1 MIYTAK
7 LSEDKYI
14 STFQGDTFYT
24 SVRDLV
30 DITVVSGDHYE
41 GATTIT
47 PNNQTQTLQTVGLV
61 VDSNIIINPIP
72 SNYGVISWNGSV
84 LTVS

>member
-7 LSEDKYI
+7 LSEDKYV
-14 STFQGDTFYT
+14 STFQQDTLNT
-24 SVRDLV
+24 SIRDLV

-41 GATTIT
+41 GTTTIT
-47 PNNQTQTLQTVGLV
+47 PNSQIQTLQTVGLV